1 MSQDRQ
7 AVLAQRR
14 VSPARRRRGRGF
26 LLTFVPRPSRPF
38 FLPMATLI
46 DPEVERQEILRHY
59 RRLLRTAKPY
69 LKDGD
74 AKLIKKAFNT
84 SLEAHKDMRRK
95 SGEPYILHPL
105 AVAQIAV
112 EEIGLGTTS
121 IVAALLHDV
130 VEDTNWEISD
140 VEREFGPRVAQIVD
154 GLTKISGVFDYG
166 TSEQAE
172 NFRKM
177 LLTLSED
184 VRVILIKIAD
194 RLHNMR
200 TLDSMPRHKQLKIA
214 SETIYLYAPLA
225 HRLGL
230 YAIKSELEDLHLKY
244 TDTETYNELVN
255 KVRQSRSARN
265 RFIKE
270 FVAPIDEELHRQGF
284 RFEIKGR
291 PKSIYSIL
299 RKMRKQN
306 IPFEEVYDLFAI
318 RIILNVPPEQEKAAC
333 WRVYSIVTDFYQPNP
348 DRLRD
353 WVSTPKA
360 NGYESLHTTVMS
372 SPGQWVEV
380 QIRSRRMDDIAEKG
394 YAAHWKYKDTGAVQ
408 PESTLETWINKVRE
422 MLETNNSNALE
433 FMDEFRQNLF
443 VKEVYVFTP
452 KGKLIILPEGATTL
466 DFAFEIHTHIGMQ
479 CLGAKV
485 NQKLEPLSYRLRNGD
500 QVEILTSQKQKPTEE
515 WLKYVTTS
523 KAKGKIRDFLRD
535 EKRSK
540 SEDGRYLVEKRL
552 ELLGVEVNQD
562 NLNRLLAHFNVHNPQ
577 EFYYRIAIGQ
587 VDGREIKESLFDPT
601 LPAPK
606 LPSMLEPKAF
616 DAEVQKLRGVRPDM
630 LVIGENTAKIRYTI
644 ATCCNPIPGDD
655 VFGFETDDGI
665 VIHRTSCPKAV
676 ELMSSFG
683 NRVVRAKWTDQLELA
698 FLAGLR
704 IKGSDRVG
712 LVNDVTK
719 IISNSLKVNMRSI
732 TIDSDD
738 GMFEGQI
745 MVFVNDTAHLDKLIQ
760 RLSKVRGVLSVERFS
775 S

>member
-1 MSQDRQ
+1 
-7 AVLAQRR
+7 
-14 VSPARRRRGRGF
+14 
-26 LLTFVPRPSRPF
+26 
-38 FLPMATLI
+38 MATLI

-59 RRLLRTAKPY
+59 RKLLRTAKPY
-69 LKDGD
+69 LKGGD

-105 AVAQIAV
+105 AVAQIVV

-130 VEDTNWEISD
+130 VEDTPWEISD
-140 VEREFGPRVAQIVD
+140 VEREFGTKVARIVD

-244 TDTETYNELVN
+244 TDTETFRDLTQ
-255 KVRQSRSARN
+255 KVRQSRGARN

-270 FVAPIDEELHRQGF
+270 FVAPLDDELKAQGF
-284 RFEIKGR
+284 DFEIKGR

-318 RIILNVPPEQEKAAC
+318 RIILDVPPEQEKAAC

-372 SPGQWVEV
+372 QTGQWVEV

-408 PESTLETWINKVRE
+408 PESSLEAWINKVRE
-422 MLETNNSNALE
+422 MLETNNSSALE

-452 KGKLIILPEGATTL
+452 KGKLVILPDGATAL
-466 DFAFEIHTHIGMQ
+466 DFAFEIHTHIGLQ

-500 QVEILTSQKQKPTEE
+500 QVEILTSQKQRPTEE
-515 WLKYVTTS
+515 WLSYVTTS
-523 KAKGKIRDFLRD
+523 KARTRIKDYLRD
-535 EKRSK
+535 DKRAK
-540 SEDGRYLVEKRL
+540 AEDGKFLLEKRL
-552 ELLGVEVNQD
+552 ELIGVEPSQD
-562 NLNRLLAHFNVHNPQ
+562 NLNRLLAHFNVHNLH
-577 EFYYRIAIGQ
+577 EFYYRLAIGQ

-601 LPAPK
+601 VPLPRT
-606 LPSMLEPKAF
+606 PSMLEPKAF
-616 DAEVQKLRGVRPDM
+616 DQEVQKLRGVRPDM
-630 LVIGENTAKIRYTI
+630 LVIGQTTDHIRYTI

-655 VFGFETDDGI
+655 VFGFETDQGI
-665 VIHRTSCPKAV
+665 VIHRTSCPKATT
-676 ELMSSFG
+676 LMSSFG
-683 NRVVRAKWTDQLELA
+683 NRIVRAKWTEQLELA
-698 FLAGLR
+698 FLAGIR

-745 MVFVNDTAHLDKLIQ
+745 MVFVNDTAHLEKLIQ
-760 RLSKVRGVLSVERFS
+760 RLSRVRGVLSVERFGS
-775 S
+775 